1 LTPSS
6 SSVVAAVAKPQQQA
20 QLISS
25 NNNSGSPA
33 LEPTGIEAGA
43 AGTVAELEPP
53 RALFPT
59 EWKVRPST
67 AEEREEFRRQER
79 MRYAAPHKAFTY
91 RMHGYASVVGPVK
104 GIYQHNIGKFQSCI
118 VVKINIFFDML
129 KESDTFNV
137 WSMSR
142 SFIGSNRRF
151 IRRVHSKTFTV
162 PIQRC
167 IVSIKL
173 QDRVKRGITSCWWRI
188 GQIT

>member
-1 LTPSS
+1 LTPSTNS
-6 SSVVAAVAKPQQQA
+6 AVPVAKPQQQA
-20 QLISS
+20 QFVSS
-25 NNNSGSPA
+25 NNNSGNPA

-104 GIYQHNIGKFQSCI
+104 GIYQHNIGKS
-118 VVKINIFFDML
+118 
-129 KESDTFNV
+129 
-137 WSMSR
+137 
-142 SFIGSNRRF
+142 
-151 IRRVHSKTFTV
+151 
-162 PIQRC
+162 
-167 IVSIKL
+167 
-173 QDRVKRGITSCWWRI
+173 
-188 GQIT
+188 